1 MGSKPTWDQGENI
14 IRLFFSVLI
23 VFPTSLHAVIN
34 STIQFDFAEW
44 RHLKRK
50 RNMKKIISTKETK
63 IVNINY
69 SQNKAHQNNG
79 RWCNSKLMRKNLN
92 GKEGVCRFPAL
103 LPKNKRK
110 LKTSMGRKGSIA
122 SQPSSPS
129 SANGM

>member
-1 MGSKPTWDQGENI
+1 MPI
-14 IRLFFSVLI
+14 I
-23 VFPTSLHAVIN
+23 FPTSLHAVIN

-50 RNMKKIISTKETK
+50 RNMKKMISTKETK
-63 IVNINY
+63 IVNIINNY

-103 LPKNKRK
+103 LPKNKCK
-110 LKTSMGRKGSIA
+110 LKLNL
-122 SQPSSPS
+122 
-129 SANGM
+129 NG